1 MGEFEAFLGVNPWTA
16 LFTLLNTVTIFLVG
30 KKYLFGPIMK
40 MVADRQ
46 KQIDDQFAEA
56 AQAKA
61 NAQALE
67 AEYQDKLSAATETG
81 ERLVREAVARGQQRQ
96 EEILR
101 QANSDAAAILEKASA
116 DIAQEKK
123 KALNDAKDEISVIAM
138 AIATKVVARELT
150 ADHQDLL
157 VDNFINELGE
167 EE

>member
-30 KKYLFGPIMK
+30 KKFLFGPIMK

-61 NAQALE
+61 NARALE
-67 AEYQDKLSAATETG
+67 AEYQDKLSSATETG

-101 QANSDAAAILEKASA
+101 QANSEAAAILEKASA

-123 KALNDAKDEISVIAM
+123 KALNEAKDEISVIAM